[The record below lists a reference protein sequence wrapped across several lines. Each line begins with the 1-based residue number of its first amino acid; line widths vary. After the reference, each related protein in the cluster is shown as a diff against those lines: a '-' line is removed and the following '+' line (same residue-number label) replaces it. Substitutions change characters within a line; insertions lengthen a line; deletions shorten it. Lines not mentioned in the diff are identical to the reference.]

1 MTRPLV
7 RHALIFGGYLLLAI
21 LVTFPLMMHFSTDFA
36 GFPYGDAYEN
46 ARMIWWWGHALRTGE
61 PLFFQPLLGYPNGL
75 DGFTLQAHL
84 LQFFPAWLFALVLPL
99 PAAHNLQLLLSLA
112 LNGYLMFAF
121 ARTLVR
127 RDDAAL
133 VAGVVF
139 LAYPAIVA
147 HLGAAHTG
155 LLHQW
160 TVVLYA
166 WAVLTLTLNPSP
178 SGRGTFGTFWFP
190 FTPEKSAGLTGVPPF
205 ALREKGLG
213 DEGDGRMNPAPT
225 GRQII
230 LVTVAFLLV
239 GFTHTIQIIYAVV
252 PITLFFVVGLLWR
265 RAWGA
270 LARLAAAWAVAALV
284 LAIYLLPVFGAASS
298 YSDDGGDV
306 RYSAD
311 LLAPVTPSFLHP
323 VYGNLDY
330 THRVLGVNLEEGAGY
345 IGVIGGALALIGV
358 WTTRAARGWLALAA
372 VLYLLSL
379 GPLLKLFDQP
389 VALNVDGYRSFVALP
404 WAFVQGLPIFELAR
418 TPGRFNMTAGL
429 AIAVMAAFG
438 AAWLLARVRLPL
450 LRRSVAIACAAL
462 LLFDYQTFNGLPTT
476 PAYADPGVSALRE
489 REDVRAIFMIPW
501 DDLVAAKEA
510 LYLQTLHQQ
519 PLIAGHVTRRTPV
532 DPALLTLLQDTL
544 DPALL
549 RAAGAD
555 IVIVQTGYLQDAAQ
569 LDAIRARLGEPI
581 YVDERVAIFETLQA
595 DAPQFTTSLT
605 DNAPAALERQH
616 QTYLYT
622 PAPGWALYTV
632 TPRGNGEALSL
643 TLDGRVVWR
652 GAADGAPIRVPLPL
666 TDSGFYTAALHLEP
680 PCPLRLLPG
689 TVCRS
694 VTLDELQI
702 GTIVDGTFGD
712 VSGFERGVWLGG
724 AQIAPRA
731 DDERSVSAWL
741 WWQFDAA
748 ITPDAVRFVHVLDAD
763 GQLVVQDDTPLGAVA
778 AGETRAE
785 AVTLTLPDDAPP
797 GEYTVVT
804 GWYSFPDL
812 APLRLLADPTQTRVT
827 VGLFRLR

>member
-1 MTRPLV
+1 MTRPFA
-7 RHALIFGGYLLLAI
+7 RHALAFSFYLLLAI
-21 LVTFPLMMHFSTDFA
+21 LITFPLMTRFSSDFA
-36 GFPYGDAYEN
+36 GFSYGDAYEN
-46 ARMIWWWGHALRTGE
+46 ARNIWWWGHALRTGE

-75 DGFTLQAHL
+75 EGFTLQAHL
-84 LQFFPAWLFALVLPL
+84 LQFFPAWLFALVMPL
-99 PAAHNLQLLLSLA
+99 PAAHNLQLILSLA
-112 LNGYLMFAF
+112 LNGYVMFCF
-121 ARTLVR
+121 ARALVG
-127 RDDAAL
+127 RDDAA
-133 VAGVVF
+133 VIAGVVF

-166 WAVLTLTLNPSP
+166 WGVSTLTLNPSP
-178 SGRGTFGTFWFP
+178 ERRVRLGEGLYWSLLAPLSQVYSPFGRGDG
-190 FTPEKSAGLTGVPPF
+190 G
-205 ALREKGLG
+205 
-213 DEGDGRMNPAPT
+213 EGNTRIHPAPT
-225 GRQII
+225 IR
-230 LVTVAFLLV
+230 TVIFISLACLLV
-239 GFTHTIQIIYAVV
+239 AFTHTIQIIYAVV
-252 PITLFFVVGLLWR
+252 PITVFFVIGLLWR

-270 LARLAAAWAVAALV
+270 LARLAAAWALAALV
-284 LAIYLLPVFGAASS
+284 LGIYLLPVFGAAGS

-323 VYGNLDY
+323 VYGNFDY

-345 IGVIGGALALIGV
+345 IGIIGGALALLGV
-358 WTTRAARGWLALAA
+358 WTTRAARGWLGLAA
-372 VLYLLSL
+372 VLYLLAL

-389 VALNVDGYRSFVALP
+389 VALTVDGYSSFVALP

-429 AIAVMAAFG
+429 ALAVMAAYG
-438 AAWLLARVRLPL
+438 AAWLLARVRRPA
-450 LRRSVAIACAAL
+450 LRWGGAIACAAL
-462 LLFDYQTFNGLPTT
+462 LLFDYQTFSGLPTT
-476 PAYADPGVSALRE
+476 PAYEAPGVRALRA
-489 REDVRAIFMIPW
+489 RDDVRAVFMIPW

-569 LDAIRARLGEPI
+569 VDAIRARLGAPI
-581 YVDERVAIFETLQA
+581 YVDERVAIFETPQA

-605 DNAPAALERQH
+605 DSALIALERQH
-616 QTYLYT
+616 EMYLYT
-622 PAPGWALYTV
+622 PAPGWAMIAT
-632 TPRGNGEALSL
+632 TPRENGEALML

-652 GAADGAPIRVPLPL
+652 GSADGTAIRVPLPL
-666 TDSGFYTAALHLEP
+666 DESGYHTAALHIEP
-680 PCPLRLLPG
+680 PCPLRPLPA
-689 TVCRS
+689 TVCQS
-694 VTLDELQI
+694 VMLDGLQI
-702 GTIVDGTFGD
+702 ETMV
-712 VSGFERGVWLGG
+712 VSEFRSEMAFERGVTLNG
-724 AQIAPRA
+724 AQLAPRA
-731 DDERSVSAWL
+731 DDERSLSVWL
-741 WWQFDAA
+741 WWQFGAGV
-748 ITPDAVRFVHVLDAD
+748 TPDAVRFVHVLDAE
-763 GQLVVQDDTPLGAVA
+763 GQLIAQDDVPLGAVA

-785 AVTLTLPDDAPP
+785 AVTLMLPEDVPP

-812 APLRLLADPTQTRVT
+812 APLRLLTDPAQTRVT
-827 VGLFRLR
+827 VGLFRLVP